1 MYGWRSRIGIL
12 VVASDV
18 TCESELYRV
27 VPAGVSIHTS
37 RMTFP
42 GAVTV
47 ETVGKL
53 ASEAERAAE
62 LLIPACVNTIA
73 FCCTSGSFIKG
84 AGWDKEIIENIEKR
98 FPTVTV
104 LTTSTAVLAAFEKL
118 NIKKVAV
125 ATPYISEVNEAL
137 RKFLEEAGISVLNI
151 EGLGIEA
158 DQEVNDL
165 SPETAYRLA
174 KKVDVPEADAVF
186 ISCTSVR
193 TIEIIEALENDLG
206 KPVISSNQA
215 TVWAA
220 LRKAGIQDRIEGYGR
235 LLKLL

>member
-84 AGWDKEIIENIEKR
+84 AGWDKEIIEKIERR

-104 LTTSTAVLAAFEKL
+104 STTSTAVLAAFEKL
-118 NIKKVAV
+118 HIKKVAV

-137 RKFLEEAGISVLNI
+137 RRFLEEAGISVLNI
-151 EGLGIEA
+151 EGLGMEA
-158 DQEVNDL
+158 DQEVNNL
-165 SPETAYRLA
+165 SPEIAYRLA

-193 TIEIIEALENDLG
+193 PIEIIEVLEKDLG

-215 TVWAA
+215 TIWAA
-220 LRKAGIQDRIEGYGR
+220 LRKAAIQDRIEGYGR

>member
-18 TCESELYRV
+18 TCESELYKV
-27 VPAGVSIHTS
+27 VPEGVSIHTS
-37 RMTFP
+37 RMSFP

-84 AGWDKEIIENIEKR
+84 AGWDKEIIGNIEKR
-98 FPTVTV
+98 FPTVNV
-104 LTTSTAVLAAFEKL
+104 LTTSTAVLAAFDEL
-118 NIKKVAV
+118 HIRKVAV

-137 RKFLEEAGISVLNI
+137 KSFLEETGISVLNI

-158 DQEVNDL
+158 DQDVNDL
-165 SPETAYRLA
+165 SPETAYKLA
-174 KKVDVPEADAVF
+174 KKVDVPQAEAVL
-186 ISCTSVR
+186 ISCTSVP
-193 TIEIIEALENDLG
+193 TIEIIEPLEKDLG

-215 TVWAA
+215 TIWAA
-220 LRKAGIQDRIEGYGR
+220 LRKSAIQDEIEGYGR
-235 LLKLL
+235 LLKLI

>member
-84 AGWDKEIIENIEKR
+84 AGWDKEIIENIENR

-104 LTTSTAVLAAFEKL
+104 LTTSTAVLAAFAEL
-118 NIKKVAV
+118 NIKQVAV
-125 ATPYISEVNEAL
+125 ATPYINEVNEAL
-137 RKFLEEAGISVLNI
+137 TRFLEEAGISVLNI
-151 EGLGIEA
+151 EGLKIEA

-165 SPETAYRLA
+165 SPEIAYRLA

-193 TIEIIEALENDLG
+193 TIEIIELLEQDLG

-215 TVWAA
+215 TIWAA
-220 LRKAGIQDRIEGYGR
+220 LGKAGIHDRIEGYGR
-235 LLKLL
+235 LFNLL